1 MSRSKKRFTALLA
14 TILAVALMLGVIPAI
29 PWVSANARASTVWFV
44 PDEPH
49 QIIHSDEATGWWGSA
64 WGYKTAYLGNGLHFE
79 TKFPGTAVR
88 TGFTQTFALDRLTF
102 DFANMSNEQS
112 KAVITM
118 LLSAS
123 TYFTFDPSFSG
134 ENNTLDVALDTVNGR
149 IMLEDGTVLLENEA
163 LKYANLADKAFTVAF
178 RKDDDGYR
186 VTVDVD
192 NNTLVGTAAFTSA
205 MIEACSDIRDE
216 EHIVV
221 GVAGG
226 AGSEGLTG
234 FDLSR
239 IGGAKKASVKGTGT
253 LTAADLAIPAA
264 NNFWPER
271 LALQDAPTGGAR
283 MLFYNTAITNVRNG
297 TYASAKMDGLY
308 LKVNNISAIR
318 ANNPNNLPE
327 IAFVFTNNDAYT
339 NWTAADQM
347 VALVL
352 DTRNGKLR
360 YSSDAKFLNE
370 THVILSDEALK
381 YKNIAQREVV
391 LRLFKSDSG
400 SYKVQMEIEGKEPL
414 IGTLPAACVEGS
426 PFLTDPNQAKLV
438 ITPAIPEG
446 AGMPGMAEFMI
457 DVVEYFS
464 SAEGES
470 GEAEDSDPDITRIE
484 GVTYLDTSKLK
495 IYGSTNS
502 EIIGTKQA
510 WAQSGGLIVTNL
522 KTGVRMA
529 FSNAVAVGHREGYA
543 DKLALDRTELTFRRL
558 KGGDFGLV
566 FGNQDNIYPIAFG
579 PNTLMLAYS
588 ASGQKIY
595 AQANDGTTADVIT
608 GIAPQVL
615 EDNLFTYYFEDNK
628 QGGYTLKVTAGENA
642 YTGTIPANVISA
654 CGVSDFGAVE
664 MSVNPVTTGD
674 SFTIDFIGLRR
685 LEDSD
690 PDITRI
696 EGVTYLDT
704 SKLKI
709 YGSTNSEII
718 GTKQAWAQSGG
729 LIVTNLKTGVRM
741 AFSNAVAVGHREGY
755 ADKLALDRTELTFR
769 RLKGGDFGLVF
780 GNQDNIYPI
789 AFGPNTLMLAYSAS
803 GQKIYAQAN
812 DGTTADVITGIAPQ
826 VLEDNLFTYYFEDNK
841 QGGYTLKVT
850 AGENAY
856 TGTIPANVIS
866 ACGVSDFGAVEMS
879 VNPVTTGD
887 SFTIDFIGLRRLE
900 DSDPDITRIEGVT
913 YLDTS
918 KLKIY
923 GSTNS
928 EIIGTKQAWAQSGG
942 LIVTNLKTGV
952 RMAFSNA
959 VAVGHRE
966 GYADKLALDRTELTF
981 RRLKGGDFGLVFGNQ
996 DNIYPIAF
1004 GPNTLMLAYSASG
1017 QKIYAQANDGT
1028 TADVITGIAPQ
1039 VLEDNLFT
1047 YYFEDN
1053 KQGGYTLKVTAG
1065 ENAYTGTIPA
1075 NVISACG
1082 VSDFGAVEMSVNP
1095 VTTGDSFTI
1104 DFIGLR
1110 RLEETDPDIELIDG
1124 VIYLNKSLLKIHSN
1138 PNQHEQSTLKA
1149 WTDAGFMAATDLKK
1163 GVRFNFNTTE
1173 ANVREGYKETM
1184 NLKGMQLHFRGFR
1197 GTGFGITIA
1206 DTGSSYPPQ
1215 FGAGTRSLAIRYDA
1229 AQKRIFAVTLD
1240 DAGVATET
1248 DLIQNITLSER
1259 AYFTYTFAI
1268 NAQYGYDFTV
1278 SVDDATYTG
1287 VISKEVM
1294 DQAKAITNVGKIEVS
1309 VNSGGFS
1316 RTQIDYI
1323 GVRQLTLVDV
1333 TAVADVIR
1341 MIDSIGTVS
1350 LENGTPIRAARK
1362 AYEQLNKEEK
1372 EAVTNYGVL
1381 RKAEEDYRDL
1391 AVKADR
1397 ALTYITVADS
1407 RHTGSTAEAI
1417 QKTVRV
1423 DWVNNMRASNVETGG
1438 LHLEFIGAVSGHREG
1453 YSKKVD
1459 MTDLLLQ
1466 FDDLEAVY
1474 AENSRFAVLLGKDSG
1489 FYGIQYDPA
1498 NPPLALVLDPAAGT
1512 LTAYPSGHVL
1522 IQSEY
1527 LKLEKLRGKR
1537 FSYELSANGENAG
1550 FTLTVRTAGQE
1561 LQGTLSAEDI
1571 AAAKLLTNPAGCS
1584 IMLCPWTTETTAT
1597 CTFSLDLIGVC
1608 QTAMLKKVERVK
1620 ALIAALPSVI
1630 TRDDIDMVNEVLAS
1644 YRALSRTLRSLVDN
1658 QNILEKALTQV
1669 YELLKEDTSWG
1680 GEASSDASGEQGN
1693 AASPKTGETLPYIWL
1708 LLPILGLA
1716 AAAGSWLLKRKSA
1729 EAGDSLREGGTKSC

>member
-88 TGFTQTFALDRLTF
+88 TGFTQTFALDGLTF

-470 GEAEDSDPDITRIE
+470 GEA
-484 GVTYLDTSKLK
+484 
-495 IYGSTNS
+495 
-502 EIIGTKQA
+502 
-510 WAQSGGLIVTNL
+510 
-522 KTGVRMA
+522 
-529 FSNAVAVGHREGYA
+529 
-543 DKLALDRTELTFRRL
+543 
-558 KGGDFGLV
+558 
-566 FGNQDNIYPIAFG
+566 
-579 PNTLMLAYS
+579 
-588 ASGQKIY
+588 
-595 AQANDGTTADVIT
+595 
-608 GIAPQVL
+608 
-615 EDNLFTYYFEDNK
+615 
-628 QGGYTLKVTAGENA
+628 
-642 YTGTIPANVISA
+642 
-654 CGVSDFGAVE
+654 
-664 MSVNPVTTGD
+664 
-674 SFTIDFIGLRR
+674 
-685 LEDSD
+685 EDSD

>member
-1 MSRSKKRFTALLA
+1 M
-14 TILAVALMLGVIPAI
+14 
-29 PWVSANARASTVWFV
+29 
-44 PDEPH
+44 
-49 QIIHSDEATGWWGSA
+49 
-64 WGYKTAYLGNGLHFE
+64 
-79 TKFPGTAVR
+79 
-88 TGFTQTFALDRLTF
+88 
-102 DFANMSNEQS
+102 
-112 KAVITM
+112 
-118 LLSAS
+118 
-123 TYFTFDPSFSG
+123 
-134 ENNTLDVALDTVNGR
+134 
-149 IMLEDGTVLLENEA
+149 
-163 LKYANLADKAFTVAF
+163 
-178 RKDDDGYR
+178 
-186 VTVDVD
+186 
-192 NNTLVGTAAFTSA
+192 
-205 MIEACSDIRDE
+205 
-216 EHIVV
+216 
-221 GVAGG
+221 
-226 AGSEGLTG
+226 
-234 FDLSR
+234 
-239 IGGAKKASVKGTGT
+239 
-253 LTAADLAIPAA
+253 
-264 NNFWPER
+264 
-271 LALQDAPTGGAR
+271 
-283 MLFYNTAITNVRNG
+283 
-297 TYASAKMDGLY
+297 
-308 LKVNNISAIR
+308 
-318 ANNPNNLPE
+318 
-327 IAFVFTNNDAYT
+327 
-339 NWTAADQM
+339 
-347 VALVL
+347 
-352 DTRNGKLR
+352 
-360 YSSDAKFLNE
+360 
-370 THVILSDEALK
+370 
-381 YKNIAQREVV
+381 
-391 LRLFKSDSG
+391 
-400 SYKVQMEIEGKEPL
+400 
-414 IGTLPAACVEGS
+414 
-426 PFLTDPNQAKLV
+426 
-438 ITPAIPEG
+438 
-446 AGMPGMAEFMI
+446 
-457 DVVEYFS
+457 
-464 SAEGES
+464 
-470 GEAEDSDPDITRIE
+470 
-484 GVTYLDTSKLK
+484 
-495 IYGSTNS
+495 
-502 EIIGTKQA
+502 
-510 WAQSGGLIVTNL
+510 
-522 KTGVRMA
+522 
-529 FSNAVAVGHREGYA
+529 
-543 DKLALDRTELTFRRL
+543 
-558 KGGDFGLV
+558 
-566 FGNQDNIYPIAFG
+566 
-579 PNTLMLAYS
+579 
-588 ASGQKIY
+588 
-595 AQANDGTTADVIT
+595 
-608 GIAPQVL
+608 
-615 EDNLFTYYFEDNK
+615 
-628 QGGYTLKVTAGENA
+628 
-642 YTGTIPANVISA
+642 
-654 CGVSDFGAVE
+654 
-664 MSVNPVTTGD
+664 
-674 SFTIDFIGLRR
+674 
-685 LEDSD
+685 
-690 PDITRI
+690 
-696 EGVTYLDT
+696 
-704 SKLKI
+704 
-709 YGSTNSEII
+709 
-718 GTKQAWAQSGG
+718 
-729 LIVTNLKTGVRM
+729 
-741 AFSNAVAVGHREGY
+741 
-755 ADKLALDRTELTFR
+755 
-769 RLKGGDFGLVF
+769 
-780 GNQDNIYPI
+780 
-789 AFGPNTLMLAYSAS
+789 
-803 GQKIYAQAN
+803 
-812 DGTTADVITGIAPQ
+812 
-826 VLEDNLFTYYFEDNK
+826 
-841 QGGYTLKVT
+841 
-850 AGENAY
+850 
-856 TGTIPANVIS
+856 
-866 ACGVSDFGAVEMS
+866 
-879 VNPVTTGD
+879 
-887 SFTIDFIGLRRLE
+887 
-900 DSDPDITRIEGVT
+900 
-913 YLDTS
+913 
-918 KLKIY
+918 
-923 GSTNS
+923 
-928 EIIGTKQAWAQSGG
+928 
-942 LIVTNLKTGV
+942 
-952 RMAFSNA
+952 
-959 VAVGHRE
+959 
-966 GYADKLALDRTELTF
+966 
-981 RRLKGGDFGLVFGNQ
+981 
-996 DNIYPIAF
+996 
-1004 GPNTLMLAYSASG
+1004 
-1017 QKIYAQANDGT
+1017 
-1028 TADVITGIAPQ
+1028 
-1039 VLEDNLFT
+1039 
-1047 YYFEDN
+1047 
-1053 KQGGYTLKVTAG
+1053 
-1065 ENAYTGTIPA
+1065 
-1075 NVISACG
+1075 
-1082 VSDFGAVEMSVNP
+1082 NP

-1527 LKLEKLRGKR
+1527 LKLENLRGKR

-1630 TRDDIDMVNEVLAS
+1630 TRDDIDTVNEVLAS

-1658 QNILEKALTQV
+1658 QNVLEKALAQV
-1669 YELLKEDTSWG
+1669 YELLKEDTSWS
-1680 GEASSDASGEQGN
+1680 GEAPSDASGEQGN

-1729 EAGDSLREGGTKSC
+1729 EAGASLREGGTKSC

>member
-88 TGFTQTFALDRLTF
+88 TGFTQTFALDGLTF

-149 IMLEDGTVLLENEA
+149 IVLEDGMVLLENEA

-543 DKLALDRTELTFRRL
+543 DKLALDRTELTFRHL

-685 LEDSD
+685 VEDSD
-690 PDITRI
+690 PDI
-696 EGVTYLDT
+696 E
-704 SKLKI
+704 
-709 YGSTNSEII
+709 
-718 GTKQAWAQSGG
+718 
-729 LIVTNLKTGVRM
+729 
-741 AFSNAVAVGHREGY
+741 
-755 ADKLALDRTELTFR
+755 
-769 RLKGGDFGLVF
+769 
-780 GNQDNIYPI
+780 P
-789 AFGPNTLMLAYSAS
+789 
-803 GQKIYAQAN
+803 
-812 DGTTADVITGIAPQ
+812 
-826 VLEDNLFTYYFEDNK
+826 
-841 QGGYTLKVT
+841 
-850 AGENAY
+850 
-856 TGTIPANVIS
+856 
-866 ACGVSDFGAVEMS
+866 
-879 VNPVTTGD
+879 
-887 SFTIDFIGLRRLE
+887 
-900 DSDPDITRIEGVT
+900 
-913 YLDTS
+913 
-918 KLKIY
+918 
-923 GSTNS
+923 
-928 EIIGTKQAWAQSGG
+928 
-942 LIVTNLKTGV
+942 
-952 RMAFSNA
+952 
-959 VAVGHRE
+959 
-966 GYADKLALDRTELTF
+966 
-981 RRLKGGDFGLVFGNQ
+981 
-996 DNIYPIAF
+996 
-1004 GPNTLMLAYSASG
+1004 
-1017 QKIYAQANDGT
+1017 
-1028 TADVITGIAPQ
+1028 
-1039 VLEDNLFT
+1039 
-1047 YYFEDN
+1047 
-1053 KQGGYTLKVTAG
+1053 
-1065 ENAYTGTIPA
+1065 
-1075 NVISACG
+1075 
-1082 VSDFGAVEMSVNP
+1082 
-1095 VTTGDSFTI
+1095 
-1104 DFIGLR
+1104 
-1110 RLEETDPDIELIDG
+1110 IDG

-1527 LKLEKLRGKR
+1527 LKLENLRGKR

-1658 QNILEKALTQV
+1658 QNVLEKALAQV
-1669 YELLKEDTSWG
+1669 YELLKEDTSWS
-1680 GEASSDASGEQGN
+1680 GEAPSDASGEQGN

-1729 EAGDSLREGGTKSC
+1729 EAGASLREGGTKSC

>member
-88 TGFTQTFALDRLTF
+88 TGFTQTFALDGLTF

-685 LEDSD
+685 LED
-690 PDITRI
+690 T
-696 EGVTYLDT
+696 
-704 SKLKI
+704 
-709 YGSTNSEII
+709 
-718 GTKQAWAQSGG
+718 
-729 LIVTNLKTGVRM
+729 
-741 AFSNAVAVGHREGY
+741 
-755 ADKLALDRTELTFR
+755 
-769 RLKGGDFGLVF
+769 
-780 GNQDNIYPI
+780 
-789 AFGPNTLMLAYSAS
+789 
-803 GQKIYAQAN
+803 
-812 DGTTADVITGIAPQ
+812 
-826 VLEDNLFTYYFEDNK
+826 
-841 QGGYTLKVT
+841 
-850 AGENAY
+850 
-856 TGTIPANVIS
+856 
-866 ACGVSDFGAVEMS
+866 
-879 VNPVTTGD
+879 
-887 SFTIDFIGLRRLE
+887 
-900 DSDPDITRIEGVT
+900 DPDITRIEGVT

>member
-88 TGFTQTFALDRLTF
+88 TGFTQTFALDGLTF

-615 EDNLFTYYFEDNK
+615 EDNLFTYYFE
-628 QGGYTLKVTAGENA
+628 E
-642 YTGTIPANVISA
+642 
-654 CGVSDFGAVE
+654 
-664 MSVNPVTTGD
+664 
-674 SFTIDFIGLRR
+674 
-685 LEDSD
+685 
-690 PDITRI
+690 
-696 EGVTYLDT
+696 
-704 SKLKI
+704 
-709 YGSTNSEII
+709 
-718 GTKQAWAQSGG
+718 
-729 LIVTNLKTGVRM
+729 
-741 AFSNAVAVGHREGY
+741 
-755 ADKLALDRTELTFR
+755 
-769 RLKGGDFGLVF
+769 
-780 GNQDNIYPI
+780 
-789 AFGPNTLMLAYSAS
+789 
-803 GQKIYAQAN
+803 
-812 DGTTADVITGIAPQ
+812 
-826 VLEDNLFTYYFEDNK
+826 
-841 QGGYTLKVT
+841 
-850 AGENAY
+850 
-856 TGTIPANVIS
+856 
-866 ACGVSDFGAVEMS
+866 
-879 VNPVTTGD
+879 
-887 SFTIDFIGLRRLE
+887 
-900 DSDPDITRIEGVT
+900 
-913 YLDTS
+913 
-918 KLKIY
+918 
-923 GSTNS
+923 
-928 EIIGTKQAWAQSGG
+928 
-942 LIVTNLKTGV
+942 
-952 RMAFSNA
+952 
-959 VAVGHRE
+959 
-966 GYADKLALDRTELTF
+966 
-981 RRLKGGDFGLVFGNQ
+981 
-996 DNIYPIAF
+996 
-1004 GPNTLMLAYSASG
+1004 
-1017 QKIYAQANDGT
+1017 
-1028 TADVITGIAPQ
+1028 
-1039 VLEDNLFT
+1039 
-1047 YYFEDN
+1047 N

>member
-88 TGFTQTFALDRLTF
+88 TGFTQTFALDGLTF

-149 IMLEDGTVLLENEA
+149 IVLEDGTVLLENEA
-163 LKYANLADKAFTVAF
+163 LKYANLAGKAFTVAF

-192 NNTLVGTAAFTSA
+192 NDTLVGTTAFTSA
-205 MIEACSDIRDE
+205 MIAACSDIRDE

-234 FDLSR
+234 FDLRR
-239 IGGAKKASVKGTGT
+239 IGGAKKASVKGTGA
-253 LTAADLAIPAA
+253 LTAADLAISAA

-391 LRLFKSDSG
+391 LRLFKSDNG
-400 SYKVQMEIEGKEPL
+400 SYKVQVEIEGKEPL
-414 IGTLPAACVEGS
+414 IGTLPAAYVEGS

-470 GEAEDSDPDITRIE
+470 GGTEDSDPDITRIE
-484 GVTYLDTSKLK
+484 GMTYLDTSKLK

-628 QGGYTLKVTAGENA
+628 QGGYTLKVTAGENT

-850 AGENAY
+850 AGENTY

-887 SFTIDFIGLRRLE
+887 SFTIDFIGIR
-900 DSDPDITRIEGVT
+900 
-913 YLDTS
+913 
-918 KLKIY
+918 
-923 GSTNS
+923 
-928 EIIGTKQAWAQSGG
+928 W
-942 LIVTNLKTGV
+942 
-952 RMAFSNA
+952 
-959 VAVGHRE
+959 
-966 GYADKLALDRTELTF
+966 
-981 RRLKGGDFGLVFGNQ
+981 
-996 DNIYPIAF
+996 
-1004 GPNTLMLAYSASG
+1004 
-1017 QKIYAQANDGT
+1017 
-1028 TADVITGIAPQ
+1028 
-1039 VLEDNLFT
+1039 
-1047 YYFEDN
+1047 
-1053 KQGGYTLKVTAG
+1053 
-1065 ENAYTGTIPA
+1065 
-1075 NVISACG
+1075 
-1082 VSDFGAVEMSVNP
+1082 
-1095 VTTGDSFTI
+1095 
-1104 DFIGLR
+1104 
-1110 RLEETDPDIELIDG
+1110 LEETDPDIEPIDG

-1527 LKLEKLRGKR
+1527 LKLENLRGKR

-1571 AAAKLLTNPAGCS
+1571 AAAKLLTDPTGCS

-1630 TRDDIDMVNEVLAS
+1630 TRDDIDTVNEVLAS

-1658 QNILEKALTQV
+1658 QNILEKALAQV

-1708 LLPILGLA
+1708 LLPILSLV
-1716 AAAGSWLLKRKSA
+1716 AAAGSWLLKRKSS

>member
-88 TGFTQTFALDRLTF
+88 TGFTQTFALDGLTF
-102 DFANMSNEQS
+102 DFANMSNEQF

-149 IMLEDGTVLLENEA
+149 IVLEDGTVLLENEA

-400 SYKVQMEIEGKEPL
+400 SYKVQVEIEGKEPL

-464 SAEGES
+464 SAEGAS

-484 GVTYLDTSKLK
+484 GVTY
-495 IYGSTNS
+495 
-502 EIIGTKQA
+502 
-510 WAQSGGLIVTNL
+510 
-522 KTGVRMA
+522 M
-529 FSNAVAVGHREGYA
+529 
-543 DKLALDRTELTFRRL
+543 
-558 KGGDFGLV
+558 
-566 FGNQDNIYPIAFG
+566 
-579 PNTLMLAYS
+579 
-588 ASGQKIY
+588 
-595 AQANDGTTADVIT
+595 
-608 GIAPQVL
+608 
-615 EDNLFTYYFEDNK
+615 
-628 QGGYTLKVTAGENA
+628 
-642 YTGTIPANVISA
+642 
-654 CGVSDFGAVE
+654 
-664 MSVNPVTTGD
+664 
-674 SFTIDFIGLRR
+674 
-685 LEDSD
+685 
-690 PDITRI
+690 
-696 EGVTYLDT
+696 
-704 SKLKI
+704 
-709 YGSTNSEII
+709 
-718 GTKQAWAQSGG
+718 
-729 LIVTNLKTGVRM
+729 
-741 AFSNAVAVGHREGY
+741 
-755 ADKLALDRTELTFR
+755 
-769 RLKGGDFGLVF
+769 
-780 GNQDNIYPI
+780 
-789 AFGPNTLMLAYSAS
+789 
-803 GQKIYAQAN
+803 
-812 DGTTADVITGIAPQ
+812 
-826 VLEDNLFTYYFEDNK
+826 
-841 QGGYTLKVT
+841 
-850 AGENAY
+850 
-856 TGTIPANVIS
+856 
-866 ACGVSDFGAVEMS
+866 
-879 VNPVTTGD
+879 
-887 SFTIDFIGLRRLE
+887 
-900 DSDPDITRIEGVT
+900 
-913 YLDTS
+913 DTS

-1240 DAGVATET
+1240 DAGVTTET

-1584 IMLCPWTTETTAT
+1584 IMICPWTTETTAT

-1630 TRDDIDMVNEVLAS
+1630 TRDDIDTVNEVLAS

>member
-88 TGFTQTFALDRLTF
+88 TGFTQTFALDGLTF

-470 GEAEDSDPDITRIE
+470 GEA
-484 GVTYLDTSKLK
+484 
-495 IYGSTNS
+495 
-502 EIIGTKQA
+502 
-510 WAQSGGLIVTNL
+510 
-522 KTGVRMA
+522 
-529 FSNAVAVGHREGYA
+529 
-543 DKLALDRTELTFRRL
+543 
-558 KGGDFGLV
+558 
-566 FGNQDNIYPIAFG
+566 
-579 PNTLMLAYS
+579 
-588 ASGQKIY
+588 
-595 AQANDGTTADVIT
+595 
-608 GIAPQVL
+608 
-615 EDNLFTYYFEDNK
+615 
-628 QGGYTLKVTAGENA
+628 
-642 YTGTIPANVISA
+642 
-654 CGVSDFGAVE
+654 
-664 MSVNPVTTGD
+664 
-674 SFTIDFIGLRR
+674 
-685 LEDSD
+685 
-690 PDITRI
+690 
-696 EGVTYLDT
+696 
-704 SKLKI
+704 
-709 YGSTNSEII
+709 
-718 GTKQAWAQSGG
+718 
-729 LIVTNLKTGVRM
+729 
-741 AFSNAVAVGHREGY
+741 
-755 ADKLALDRTELTFR
+755 
-769 RLKGGDFGLVF
+769 
-780 GNQDNIYPI
+780 
-789 AFGPNTLMLAYSAS
+789 
-803 GQKIYAQAN
+803 
-812 DGTTADVITGIAPQ
+812 
-826 VLEDNLFTYYFEDNK
+826 
-841 QGGYTLKVT
+841 
-850 AGENAY
+850 
-856 TGTIPANVIS
+856 
-866 ACGVSDFGAVEMS
+866 
-879 VNPVTTGD
+879 
-887 SFTIDFIGLRRLE
+887 E